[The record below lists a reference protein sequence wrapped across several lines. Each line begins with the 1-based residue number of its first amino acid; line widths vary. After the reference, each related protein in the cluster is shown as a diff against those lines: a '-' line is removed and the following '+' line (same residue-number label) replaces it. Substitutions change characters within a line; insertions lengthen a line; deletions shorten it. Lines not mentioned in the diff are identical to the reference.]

1 MPLKALVVE
10 DNPGDFDL
18 IDSWLQQALGD
29 RMSLDHATS
38 IEAAAELMDQN
49 NYAVIIHDLFMPP
62 WGPEAITAAYKNA
75 PETPIVA
82 VSGQS
87 TPELH
92 RTAIANGAKLFC
104 AKSDLQGENIVS
116 ILGQLVPGIDPPQT

>member
-1 MPLKALVVE
+1 MSLRALIVE
-10 DNPGDFDL
+10 DNRGDFDL
-18 IDSWLQQALGD
+18 IDMQLQNALGD
-29 RMSLDHATS
+29 SMSLDHAAS
-38 IEAAAELMDQN
+38 VEDAADLMGRN
-49 NYAVIIHDLFMPP
+49 SYAVIIHDLFLPP

-82 VSGQS
+82 ISGQS

-116 ILGQLVPGIDPPQT
+116 ILAQLVPDLNPG